1 MKPTLK
7 EMLKNFKDEV
17 IEYAKQ
23 GAPHVSEIQY
33 KKRLETCNSCEHLEG
48 LRCGLCGCVVKE
60 KSKWETANCP
70 DSRWDKI
77 VVGER
82 GKKINLHGRKDN
94 DTSASK

>member
-1 MKPTLK
+1 
-7 EMLKNFKDEV
+7 MLQNFKDEV
-17 IEYAKQ
+17 IEYARQ
-23 GAPHVSEIQY
+23 GAPHVTEEQY
-33 KKRLETCNSCEHLEG
+33 KKRLETCTACEHLED

-82 GKKINLHGRKDN
+82 GKKINLNGRKNDN
-94 DTSASK
+94 TDTGE